1 MPGSQVVLDGGAGD
15 KEHTLPAWH
24 SMVRARCFLS
34 VANTT
39 TYRLQ
44 PTLPPTG
51 TPVLSSYLHV
61 G

>member
-39 TYRLQ
+39 TYSLPYLLQ
-44 PTLPPTG
+44 AHQYCAVT
-51 TPVLSSYLHV
+51 YYM
-61 G
+61 